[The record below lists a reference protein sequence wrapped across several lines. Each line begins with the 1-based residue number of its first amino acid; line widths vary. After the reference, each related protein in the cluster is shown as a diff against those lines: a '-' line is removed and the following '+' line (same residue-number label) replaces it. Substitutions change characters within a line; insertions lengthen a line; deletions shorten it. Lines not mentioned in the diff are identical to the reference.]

1 MSGLAVCLG
10 GADDPGGLLHGLEEV
25 LHPRLGVLRLVL
37 VLVAHPARELPQGEY
52 KVVVPHFLLENQLGI
67 EKYYI
72 A

>member
-1 MSGLAVCLG
+1 MCCLSVSLG
-10 GADDPGGLLHGLEEV
+10 RADDLRRLLDGLEEV